1 MVGDAE
7 PKCRRPTTVEGMVE
21 FANTSLTYQAEQ
33 DLVVVLCHDAP
44 GKQLTVDS
52 LSAIIKN
59 FKDKGYE
66 FGILK

>member
-1 MVGDAE
+1 M
-7 PKCRRPTTVEGMVE
+7 EGMIE

-52 LSAIIKN
+52 LPAIIKN